1 MLHLVTHLM
10 AFPEFF
16 KYLQAFGQKD
26 YARDEGFSGFNMS
39 MSRNAAG
46 EPTRIGK
53 EPSVLDVSSHQGTEV
68 DVFRVLL
75 HVEICRIT
83 R

>member
-1 MLHLVTHLM
+1 MLRLVTHLM

-26 YARDEGFSGFNMS
+26 YARDEGFSGCNIS

-46 EPTRIGK
+46 EPTMIGK
-53 EPSVLDVSSHQGTEV
+53 KPSVLVVSSHQDTEV

-75 HVEICRIT
+75 HVEICRIA